1 MTILKNIQ
9 ENSLTLEAN
18 SAPQLT
24 EDSLLGGR
32 VRFKQP
38 KEGFRVAIDSVFL
51 SAAVQAEPN
60 QTVLDVGAGVGAAS
74 LCLATRLPHIR
85 VIGVELQREYVRLSF
100 DNAKLNNMNHRVEV
114 LQGDLLRP
122 PPRLAASTYD
132 HVMANPPYHESL
144 HHASPNNGKATA
156 NHEGH
161 VGLEQ
166 WIKFCL
172 LMAKPKGMVTFV
184 HKMDRL
190 DEIMHFVY
198 GKLGFIHI
206 YPLWAGEKKEAKR
219 FILQGIKGI
228 HGPTHL
234 LPGMVLHKSDG
245 KYTEAAEDVLRHAKG
260 IFLNTSS

>member
-9 ENSLTLEAN
+9 ENST
-18 SAPQLT
+18 SFDPKVPQPLT
-24 EDSLLGGR
+24 EDSLLDGR
-32 VRFKQP
+32 VRFFQP
-38 KEGFRVAIDSVFL
+38 KDGFRVAMDSVFL

-74 LCLATRLPHIR
+74 LCLATRLPYIR

-100 DNAKLNNMNHRVEV
+100 DNAKINNLNHRVEV

-132 HVMANPPYHESL
+132 HVMANPPYHGAD
-144 HHASPNNGKATA
+144 HHASPNNSKATA
-156 NHEGH
+156 NHEGT

-172 LMAKPKGMVTFV
+172 LMAKPKGMITLV

-190 DEIMHFVY
+190 DEVLYYSY
-198 GKLGFIHI
+198 GKMGCIRIF
-206 YPLWAGEKKEAKR
+206 PLWAGDKKEAKR
-219 FILQGIKGI
+219 FILQGIKAVQ
-228 HGPTHL
+228 GPTHL
-234 LPGMVLHKSDG
+234 LPGMILHKSDG
-245 KYTEAAEDVLRHAKG
+245 RYTDDAEDVLRHAKG
-260 IFLNTSS
+260 IVF